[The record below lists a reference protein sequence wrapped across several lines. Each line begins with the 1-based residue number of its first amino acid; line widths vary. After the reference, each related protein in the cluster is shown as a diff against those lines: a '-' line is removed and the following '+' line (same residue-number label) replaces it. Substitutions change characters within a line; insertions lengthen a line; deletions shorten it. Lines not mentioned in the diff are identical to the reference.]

1 MKHSL
6 IFLVLLVIL
15 SGNTHAQSPDL
26 PQVGSQGC
34 AQQEVTDY
42 LWARK
47 ALLNAGRTLVSY
59 IEDER
64 LTPSGAVVISSVLGH
79 AIYLLPYPDCLE
91 DLQRETLVSVLAMN
105 QMYACLDLRT
115 QACLDNVKGFLDD
128 VSAARDP
135 ILESVYAQVG
145 IEEQSK
151 EFQTILPPNWDP
163 ESWLV
168 PQIAPTPSES

>member
-1 MKHSL
+1 MRRWIL
-6 IFLVLLVIL
+6 VVVLVVLLSSSVQ
-15 SGNTHAQSPDL
+15 AQSPDL
-26 PQVGSQGC
+26 PVVGSQDC

-47 ALLNAGRTLVSY
+47 ALLNAGKTLVDY
-59 IEDER
+59 IADER

-91 DLQRETLVSVLAMN
+91 DLQRETLASVIAMN
-105 QMYACLDLRT
+105 QMYGCIELRT

-128 VSAARDP
+128 VSSARDP

-145 IEEQSK
+145 IEEQSV
-151 EFQTILPPNWDP
+151 EFQTILPPDWNLENW
-163 ESWLV
+163 LT
-168 PQIAPTPSES
+168 PQVISTPSGT